1 MEIKTQRLIREQLEV
16 STPVAIKLLLSIG
29 AGTMVGG
36 VSFLLRKQRLG
47 SLVLGVATGVS
58 TFLLTK

>member
-58 TFLLTK
+58 TFLLKK